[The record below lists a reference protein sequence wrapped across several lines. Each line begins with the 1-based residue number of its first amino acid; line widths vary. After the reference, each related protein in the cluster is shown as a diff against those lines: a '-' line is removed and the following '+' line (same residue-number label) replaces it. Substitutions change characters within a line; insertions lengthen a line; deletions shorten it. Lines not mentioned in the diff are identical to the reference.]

1 MVDDAH
7 LDAICA
13 EYLERLRVSLGGL
26 SAEDRRQIL
35 DQVSEHISSA
45 RAALPQQT
53 EAAVREILERLG
65 TPQEIAASA
74 ALEGDDPLPP
84 HHRNPILVGVAVV
97 GVLVVI
103 GVGIAALAGA
113 FTSSTPQSV
122 RNVLSPARSSSTG
135 RPVSTVSVPTVT
147 GQQLAS
153 ATQVLSTTGLNYTV
167 SYSASNQD
175 PGTVVSQHPNGG
187 ARVNPASKVLLTVS
201 GAQAVSTIPNVI
213 GQSQAQAEALL
224 SAAGLGRAGCCEARR
239 IIDPRDRCRRSAGGR
254 KQGPPAVDRGSDR
267 LVMSHDAGI
276 FGISG
281 SPNATIV
288 GETLSES

>member
-13 EYLERLRVSLGGL
+13 DYLERLRGSLGSL

-74 ALEGDDPLPP
+74 ALESGGPLP
-84 HHRNPILVGVAVV
+84 HRRNPILVGIAVASVF
-97 GVLVVI
+97 VVI

-122 RNVLSPARSSSTG
+122 RNVVSPARSSSTG
-135 RPVSTVSVPTVT
+135 RPVSTVFVPTIT

-153 ATQVLSTTGLNYTV
+153 ATQALSTMGLNYTV
-167 SYSASNQD
+167 SYVASNQD

-187 ARVNPASKVLLTVS
+187 ARVDPASKVLLTVS

-213 GQSQAQAEALL
+213 GQSQAQAEASL
-224 SAAGLGRAGCCEARR
+224 SAAGL
-239 IIDPRDRCRRSAGGR
+239 DPRVDVKADGSSTPGTVVDEAPAAGSR
-254 KQGPPAVDRGSDR
+254 VPPQSVVVLTVA
-267 LVMSHDAGI
+267 
-276 FGISG
+276 
-281 SPNATIV
+281 
-288 GETLSES
+288 